1 MTINDIL
8 YRLDHIKNILYKDG
22 NNEISK
28 GLKIKLLNYRI
39 KLSKVEKGL
48 NEDIKE
54 FSEIII
60 PPELNRLM
68 SKSERT
74 IEEDLE
80 IQNMN
85 NKIQDEY
92 EEFLIVRGREE
103 IDIEDLILTEEE
115 YQEIAMV
122 NINHDVEI
130 LNNYVSAQ
138 DFLICIHNLFVK

>member
-28 GLKIKLLNYRI
+28 ELKIKLLNYRI
-39 KLSKVEKGL
+39 KLSKVEKDL

-68 SKSERT
+68 SKGERT

-130 LNNYVSAQ
+130 LNNYVGAQ
-138 DFLICIHNLFVK
+138 DFLTSIHDLFVK